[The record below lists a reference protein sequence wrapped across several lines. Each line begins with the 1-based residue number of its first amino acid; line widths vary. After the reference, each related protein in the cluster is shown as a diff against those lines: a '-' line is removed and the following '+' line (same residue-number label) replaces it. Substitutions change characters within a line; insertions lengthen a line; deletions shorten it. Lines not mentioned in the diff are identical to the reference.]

1 MFMGFR
7 RTDYM
12 NTNKLAQDH
21 PCVIDIIRR
30 HFLHSP
36 SPSGIPYNM
45 TSSLDPNGDPSP
57 GQVPIILRLLK
68 NQVYINYPS
77 ICVLNLV

>member
-1 MFMGFR
+1 MH
-7 RTDYM
+7 RTDYI
-12 NTNKLAQDH
+12 NANKLAQDH

-68 NQVYINYPS
+68 NQVYKFTRGHTFLI
-77 ICVLNLV
+77 I